1 MLTSNGKAV
10 LKINSSYARL
20 GPSVKST
27 DGTIRSLNAADS
39 GATLLLGALLR
50 TLGLYVGANDTPATS
65 SDYAFTS
72 LRSNLGLT
80 TISMTGTNDATEPL
94 YTQDYMAVFT
104 STLRNDTASDITVK
118 EVGIIG
124 NAHGQG
130 YDFPVLIARDVFD
143 PITIA
148 PGEIYTFSMYIG

>member
-10 LKINSSYARL
+10 LKINNSYVR
-20 GPSVKST
+20 PRTRVIST
-27 DGTIRSLNAADS
+27 DGAIRDIDSADS
-39 GATLLLGALLR
+39 GTLNLGALLR
-50 TLGLYVGANDTPATS
+50 TLGLYVGANDTPAAS

-80 TISMTGTNDATEPL
+80 TISMTGTNDSTDPS
-94 YTQDYMAVFT
+94 YTQDYIAVFT
-104 STLRNDTASDITVK
+104 STLRNNTASDIAVK
-118 EVGIIG
+118 EVGVIG